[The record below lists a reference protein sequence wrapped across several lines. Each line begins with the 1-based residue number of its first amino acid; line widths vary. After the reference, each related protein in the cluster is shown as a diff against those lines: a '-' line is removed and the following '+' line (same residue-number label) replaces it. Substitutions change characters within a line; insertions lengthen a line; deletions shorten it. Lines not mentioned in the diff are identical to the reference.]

1 MSLSFDLISEFVKI
15 TNDKKERPKEGTVY
29 ATVVSGTGGKYV
41 KIDGSDLLTP
51 METTTDIED
60 GERVTLMIKDHKA
73 IVTGN
78 VTNPSASTGKMDR
91 VNDTIN
97 SVSERVGT
105 FELVIADKVSTKE
118 LEAYK
123 ATVEVLIAGKATIED
138 LTATNAKVENLE
150 VKNAQIEN
158 LVAEKAN
165 ITDLNAV
172 NATIENLKVKDAE
185 IEHAVV
191 ENLKATTADIN
202 ILNAD
207 FAQIKTLVNGN
218 LTSDNILSFNLTS
231 EKVTVDDAFIK
242 DAMID
247 TISAGKI
254 NAGKINTNSVS
265 IGSEDGGMLITGSTQ
280 QFTDKNGNVRIQIGK
295 DASGDFTFVLYGE
308 DGTGQIIN
316 QNGITASAIGDGL
329 IVNNMVSDNAAIAGG
344 KLDISS
350 VITEING
357 DTSTTI
363 KSSKIYLNEQQ
374 QSLEVAFNSLKTK
387 VDTIQEI
394 TVEGDLT
401 AIVEQV
407 RSNTTKI
414 EANTESISTLISED
428 TIIKKQVTDLEG
440 TLNETETT
448 LTSQYT
454 SLNQSLEGFKTTVA
468 DTYATKS
475 SVTDVV
481 DNLSANY
488 STTSTM
494 NSAIEQKA
502 QEISASVSS
511 TYATKN
517 EVNTLDN
524 NLRTNYSTTQQ
535 MESAINVAKEEI
547 NLGVSSVYETKENS
561 TSKIQNAVNDIQ
573 VGGRNLLVGSD
584 DGYLNDLIVHDSPSD
599 LTSTMV
605 DGWRRFNI
613 TTQLENKE
621 IVHERY
627 FVPSDLGVYTFS
639 IECRTDATSFE
650 ISGISLFTSRFGHF
664 HIPTKTIKISN
675 NHYKITSTFDLAKSP
690 TGYTLGAPIRMVDLQ
705 GVKTVGATYLEFRYP
720 KVEKGN
726 IASDWSQASEDI
738 TSDISTAK
746 QEAITSA
753 NNTLTST
760 ISNYYTKSQTDSQI
774 NVAKEEINLG
784 VSSTYE
790 TKEVVESKTNTALNN
805 AKSYAD
811 TKKSEAISTA
821 SEDATSKANTAK
833 NDAIASANNTLN
845 TTIANYYTKT
855 ETDSQINV
863 AKDAIN
869 LGVSSTY
876 ETKTEATNKMNNA
889 IFEARHVMDTRNTNE
904 TPHWYMSNYPSQTV
918 TEFKQAGTI
927 GLPENGISYY
937 TMTTTVPWN
946 DNSGG
951 RPTQVARTS
960 ISEQTYERVGISDT
974 EWSAWLKIENA
985 SSAERRVSSAK
996 EEMRSEINV
1005 AKDAVTTTVSN
1016 LRTEVMSASYNNL
1029 LWNSD
1034 FLTWENDFP
1043 KGYYSTN
1050 RTYCFGGGWIC
1061 PEGGKTININTSAG
1075 GVNWQGFQSSLVKV
1089 RQDQTLT
1096 ASVYVAIDND
1106 AYRGTVNFGIEILW
1120 LMEDGSRIAQSGNF
1134 FTIDTVYNWERHSV
1148 TGTAPEGTVYAQVY
1162 CWHETTGVS
1171 WWGKPMLQFGSVMTA
1186 WTRGGDLERVDERLS
1201 YAEQKITDD
1210 AITNTVRQNFYT
1222 KQETENS
1229 ITSKGYATSSQVQQ
1243 TADSLTATFT
1253 KSGGC
1258 NLFRNSGFKCPGD
1271 AFRHWYVWNHMGL
1284 VNSGNFEINR
1294 ASDDWGFPSHA
1305 TDSMVI
1311 HVVNPTNGTNVEY
1324 GRGQT
1329 IDTTAGQTYTVSC
1342 YYALHRVTSA
1352 DIVVRNG
1359 DGHWLAMQGLDI
1371 NKIGG
1376 NGGLANWGRATL
1388 TFTATGNRHSIE
1400 FMLHGVTGDGNA
1412 YMWIAQP
1419 MCNEGSVAQ
1428 PYSAHPNEA
1437 YDGVIMMDYDGIK
1450 VSATGFGGYTHMTKD
1465 GFYLNNGSTD
1475 VFYVNGDGLK
1485 IGSNPSTS
1493 INGDVIRSGNIV
1505 ANNGDLTFNLNS
1517 GQMYYKYT
1525 YNQVGFLGVTD
1536 GNAFSLSTDAK
1547 GWCMNSDYGSFSSMG
1562 AKSVNGGNYVPY
1574 LTVTSGGVSNYNAG
1588 IFLSMPLNYGSATGT
1603 NMTVKNALELSTK
1616 VDGAGLFNPKI
1627 AWRGTDVVTGASLFP
1642 RSYGDRIDIYTIGSS
1657 VTSSIYLRLAD
1668 DVDTY
1673 FNITCN
1679 HCTYGHQSI
1688 ASFRYVTDI
1697 NGYGIDFYRG
1707 LNMHNYNLGNVALK
1721 NAKSVQTASLALLD
1735 DVATVQTASPTA
1747 MYALDNGIEATQAT
1761 ITQHIAT
1768 SINKTVTFNGT
1779 ELVEGTSEYIELPQ
1793 DFLMCVDIQ
1802 VTLTPNKLCR
1812 FAVTSKDEFGFVIE
1826 TDTEGVTFDYVVIGT
1841 KMDGTLFASLHNVE
1855 PDIKPVIDDEE
1866 EYVPC
1871 TTDNLMLPQELIDKG
1886 YTTFADATEEEME
1899 AMKFEQVFG
1908 SPVEEVTEDEDNVTE
1923 EEVTEDKVV
1932 EEEVIEDEV
1941 TEETQEDIIIEN
1953 EDDLNGI
1960 DTGTIIENY

>member
-1 MSLSFDLISEFVKI
+1 MSLSYDLISEFVKI
-15 TNDKKERPKEGTVY
+15 TNDKKENTTEGTVY

-51 METTTDIED
+51 MDTTADIED

-78 VTNPSASTGKMDR
+78 VTNPSASTSKVDK
-91 VNDTIN
+91 VTETVN
-97 SVSERVGT
+97 SVSDRVGT
-105 FELVIADKVSTKE
+105 FELVIADKVNTKE

-123 ATVEVLIAGKATIED
+123 ATIEVLIAGKATIED

-207 FAQIKTLVNGN
+207 FAEIKTLVNGN

-231 EKVTVDDAFIK
+231 EKVTVDNAFIK

-265 IGSEDGGMLITGSTQ
+265 IGSEDGGMLISGSTQ

-374 QSLEVAFNSLKTK
+374 QSLEVAFNTLKTK

-394 TVEGDLT
+394 TIEGDLT

-407 RSNTTKI
+407 QSNTTKI

-494 NSAIEQKA
+494 DSAIEQKA

-524 NLRTNYSTTQQ
+524 ILRTNYSTTQQ
-535 MESAINVAKEEI
+535 MESAINVAKE
-547 NLGVSSVYETKENS
+547 
-561 TSKIQNAVNDIQ
+561 
-573 VGGRNLLVGSD
+573 
-584 DGYLNDLIVHDSPSD
+584 
-599 LTSTMV
+599 
-605 DGWRRFNI
+605 
-613 TTQLENKE
+613 
-621 IVHERY
+621 
-627 FVPSDLGVYTFS
+627 
-639 IECRTDATSFE
+639 
-650 ISGISLFTSRFGHF
+650 
-664 HIPTKTIKISN
+664 
-675 NHYKITSTFDLAKSP
+675 
-690 TGYTLGAPIRMVDLQ
+690 
-705 GVKTVGATYLEFRYP
+705 
-720 KVEKGN
+720 
-726 IASDWSQASEDI
+726 
-738 TSDISTAK
+738 
-746 QEAITSA
+746 
-753 NNTLTST
+753 
-760 ISNYYTKSQTDSQI
+760 
-774 NVAKEEINLG
+774 
-784 VSSTYE
+784 
-790 TKEVVESKTNTALNN
+790 
-805 AKSYAD
+805 
-811 TKKSEAISTA
+811 
-821 SEDATSKANTAK
+821 
-833 NDAIASANNTLN
+833 
-845 TTIANYYTKT
+845 
-855 ETDSQINV
+855 
-863 AKDAIN
+863 
-869 LGVSSTY
+869 
-876 ETKTEATNKMNNA
+876 
-889 IFEARHVMDTRNTNE
+889 
-904 TPHWYMSNYPSQTV
+904 
-918 TEFKQAGTI
+918 
-927 GLPENGISYY
+927 
-937 TMTTTVPWN
+937 
-946 DNSGG
+946 
-951 RPTQVARTS
+951 
-960 ISEQTYERVGISDT
+960 
-974 EWSAWLKIENA
+974 
-985 SSAERRVSSAK
+985 
-996 EEMRSEINV
+996 
-1005 AKDAVTTTVSN
+1005 AVTTTVSN

-1061 PEGGKTININTSAG
+1061 PEGGKTITIDTSGG
-1075 GVNWQGFQSSLVKV
+1075 GVNWQGFTSSMVRV

-1096 ASVYVAIDND
+1096 ASVYVAIDNE

-1120 LMEDGSRIAQSGNF
+1120 LREDGSRITQSGNP
-1134 FTIDTVYNWERHSV
+1134 FTIDTIYNWERQSV

-1162 CWHETTGVS
+1162 CWNQDVGCS

-1186 WTRGGDLERVDERLS
+1186 WTRGGDFERVDERLS
-1201 YAEQKITDD
+1201 YAETKITDD
-1210 AITNTVRQNFYT
+1210 AITNTVKQNFYT
-1222 KQETENS
+1222 KQETENA
-1229 ITSKGYATSSQVQQ
+1229 ITTKGYATSSQVQQ

-1271 AFRHWYVWNHMGL
+1271 TFRHWYVWNHKGL

-1294 ASDDWGFPSHA
+1294 ASDAWGFPSYV

-1311 HVVNPTNGTNVEY
+1311 HVANSTGDTYVEY

-1329 IDTTAGQTYTVSC
+1329 IDTTVGQTYTVSC
-1342 YYALHRVTSA
+1342 YYAMHRVTSA
-1352 DIVVRNG
+1352 NIVVRNG
-1359 DGHWLAMQGLDI
+1359 DGQWIATQGLDTS
-1371 NKIGG
+1371 KTGG
-1376 NGGLANWGRATL
+1376 NGNVGNWGRATL
-1388 TFTATGNRHSIE
+1388 TFTATGNRHSVE
-1400 FMLHGVTGDGNA
+1400 FMLHGVTSANNG
-1412 YMWIAQP
+1412 YMWIVQP

-1428 PYSAHPNEA
+1428 PYSVHPNEA
-1437 YDGVIMMDYDGIK
+1437 YDGVIMMDYEGIK

-1517 GQMYYKYT
+1517 GQMHYKYA

-1588 IFLSMPLNYGSATGT
+1588 IFMSMPLNYGSATGI
-1603 NMTVKNALELSTK
+1603 NMTVKSALELSSK
-1616 VDGAGLFNPKI
+1616 VNGAGLFNPKI
-1627 AWRGTDVVTGASLFP
+1627 AWRGTDVVTGTSLFP
-1642 RSYGDRIDIYTIGSS
+1642 RSAGDRIDIYSNGDSS
-1657 VTSSIYLRLAD
+1657 TSNLIIRLAD
-1668 DVDTY
+1668 DVNTY
-1673 FNITCN
+1673 FKVTCN
-1679 HCTYGHQSI
+1679 HYTYGHQAI
-1688 ASFRYVTDI
+1688 CTFRYVTSTD
-1697 NGYGIDFYRG
+1697 GYGIDFYRG
-1707 LNMHNYNLGNVALK
+1707 LNMHNYNLGNVSLK

-1841 KMDGTLFASLHNVE
+1841 KMDGTLFASLHEVE
-1855 PDIKPVIDDEE
+1855 PDTCPINDEE
-1866 EYVPC
+1866 EEIVKY
-1871 TTDNLMLPQELIDKG
+1871 TTDNIMLPQELIDKG

-1899 AMKFEQVFG
+1899 AMRFEQVFG
-1908 SPVEEVTEDEDNVTE
+1908 SPVRD
-1923 EEVTEDKVV
+1923 
-1932 EEEVIEDEV
+1932 EVIEKKR
-1941 TEETQEDIIIEN
+1941 
-1953 EDDLNGI
+1953 
-1960 DTGTIIENY
+1960 NYNRGG